1 MIDDVMRELE
11 RDAGTDAAALMTG
24 LAADY
29 FAATRRGE
37 GPVSAGP
44 SPNDIAARFDEP
56 MPEYGR
62 PLDEIV
68 ARVRDDVLANA
79 NRLAHPMYM
88 GHQVSFPLS
97 TAVWTDAVISAL
109 NQSVAVEEMSP
120 TLTALETRVV
130 RWMCDAVGF
139 PAESGGTLTSGGT
152 EATFSALLAARAA
165 ALPDAWMNGVGEPK
179 PVVLCGEHTHYAV
192 TRAVAELGLGMRSA
206 VAIPSVNYRMDTTAL
221 ENELERLRASGR
233 PVMAVVATAGHTA
246 TGSFDE
252 IDTIGRLCEERKIWL
267 HIDGAHGATAV
278 LSDRHR
284 HRVRG
289 LERARSIAWD
299 PHKMMLLPLPAG
311 MLLVRD
317 ERDLQAAFAQR
328 APYLFQGDATA
339 ARVRDQG
346 VRSFQCSRRAD
357 VLKLWVVLQRLGRS
371 GIAALHDH
379 LCDLAGIVR
388 EELSAHRELVVLHE
402 PESNILCFRYVG
414 DRSLSDDELDGIN
427 REIRERYNR
436 SGVGWITATLL
447 EGRRVLRVTMMN
459 PRSTRAHVRAMIA
472 SLLEI
477 GRDLTAADTERA
489 SPGVSRG
496 SKGLNLSPVSPG

>member
-11 RDAGTDAAALMTG
+11 RDATPEAAAQMIE
-24 LAADY
+24 LATEY
-29 FAATRRGE
+29 LAATRRAE
-37 GPVSAGP
+37 GPVSSGVV
-44 SPNDIAARFDEP
+44 PNDVAPRFDEP
-56 MPEYGR
+56 MPEHGR
-62 PLDEIV
+62 ALDEVV
-68 ARVRDDVLANA
+68 ARVRSEIIADA

-97 TAVWTDAVISAL
+97 TAVWTDAVISSL

-120 TLTALETRVV
+120 TLTSLEHRVV

-139 PAESGGTLTSGGT
+139 PPGSGGTFTSGGT

-165 ALPDAWMNGVGEPK
+165 ALPDSWMNGITEPR

-206 VAIPSVNYRMDTTAL
+206 IVVPSVDYRMDVAALGRELDRLKTADI
-221 ENELERLRASGR
+221 

-246 TGSFDE
+246 TGAFDD
-252 IDTIGRLCEERKIWL
+252 IDAIGRMCEARDIWL
-267 HIDGAHGATAV
+267 HIDGAHGATAL
-278 LSDRHR
+278 LSERHR

-289 LERARSIAWD
+289 IERARSIAWD
-299 PHKMMLLPLPAG
+299 PHKMMLLPLAAG

-317 ERDLQAAFAQR
+317 ERTLQAAFAQR
-328 APYLFQGDATA
+328 APYLFHGDAGA

-357 VLKLWVVLQRLGRS
+357 VLKLWVVLQRIGRR
-371 GIAALHDH
+371 GVAALHDH
-379 LCDLAGIVR
+379 LCDLALAVR
-388 EELSAHRELVVLHE
+388 DELAKRPEFVVLHE

-414 DRSLSDDELDGIN
+414 DGMADAESLDAIN

-436 SGVGWITATLL
+436 SGAGWITATLL
-447 EGRRVLRVTMMN
+447 DGRRVLRVTMMN
-459 PRSTRAHVRAMIA
+459 PRSTRDHVRTLVDGLIA
-472 SLLEI
+472 V
-477 GRDLTAADTERA
+477 GADVVAERRV
-489 SPGVSRG
+489 G
-496 SKGLNLSPVSPG
+496 

>member
-11 RDAGTDAAALMTG
+11 RDAAPDAAARVIG
-24 LAADY
+24 LATEY
-29 FAATRRGE
+29 FDVTRRAE
-37 GPVSAGP
+37 GPVSSGVA
-44 SPNDIAARFDEP
+44 PNEVEARFDEP
-56 MPEYGR
+56 MPETGR
-62 PLDEIV
+62 PLDEVI
-68 ARVRDDVLANA
+68 ARVRAQVMGDA

-88 GHQVSFPLS
+88 GHQVSFPVS
-97 TAVWTDAVISAL
+97 TAVWTDAVISSL

-120 TLTALETRVV
+120 TLTSLEARVV

-139 PAESGGTLTSGGT
+139 PRESGGTFTSGGT

-165 ALPDAWMNGVGEPK
+165 ALPDSWTNGITEPR

-206 VAIPSVNYRMDTTAL
+206 IIVPSVDYRMDVAAL
-221 ENELERLRASGR
+221 EAELDRLQTLGV

-246 TGSFDE
+246 TGAFDD
-252 IDTIGRLCEERKIWL
+252 IDAIGRMCEERGIWL
-267 HIDGAHGATAV
+267 HIDGAHGATAL

-289 LERARSIAWD
+289 IERARSIAWD

-328 APYLFQGDATA
+328 APYLFHGEGGGAV
-339 ARVRDQG
+339 RIRDQG

-357 VLKLWVVLQRLGRS
+357 VLKLWVVLQRLGRR
-371 GIAALHDH
+371 GVAALHDH
-379 LCDLAGIVR
+379 MCDLAVAVR
-388 EELSAHRELVVLHE
+388 DELAMRPEFVVLHE
-402 PESNILCFRYVG
+402 PQSNILCFRYIG
-414 DRSLSDDELDGIN
+414 DGTADDKSLDRIN

-436 SGVGWITATLL
+436 SGIGWITATLL
-447 EGRRVLRVTMMN
+447 DGRRVLRVTMMN
-459 PRSTRAHVRAMIA
+459 PRSTKVHVRALVDGLLTIA
-472 SLLEI
+472 GEI
-477 GRDLTAADTERA
+477 SNAR
-489 SPGVSRG
+489 
-496 SKGLNLSPVSPG
+496 

>member
-1 MIDDVMRELE
+1 MIDAVMRELE
-11 RDAGTDAAALMTG
+11 RDATPEAAAQVIG
-24 LAADY
+24 LATEY
-29 FAATRRGE
+29 FDATRRAE
-37 GPVSAGP
+37 GPVSSGVA
-44 SPNDIAARFDEP
+44 PNEIEARFDEP
-56 MPEYGR
+56 MPEDGS
-62 PLDEIV
+62 PLEDVI
-68 ARVRDDVLANA
+68 ARVRSEIMADA

-97 TAVWTDAVISAL
+97 TAAWTDAVISSL

-120 TLTALETRVV
+120 TLTSLETRVV

-139 PAESGGTLTSGGT
+139 PQGSGGTFTSGGT

-165 ALPDAWMNGVGEPK
+165 ALPDSWMNGVAEPR

-192 TRAVAELGLGMRSA
+192 TRAVAELGLGIRSA
-206 VAIPSVNYRMDTTAL
+206 IIVPSVDYRMDVTAL
-221 ENELERLRASGR
+221 ERELDRLRSLGV

-246 TGSFDE
+246 TGAFDD
-252 IDTIGRLCEERKIWL
+252 IDAIGRMCEERGVWL
-267 HIDGAHGATAV
+267 HIDGAHGATAL
-278 LSDRHR
+278 LSERHR

-289 LERARSIAWD
+289 IERARSIAWD

-328 APYLFQGDATA
+328 APYLFHGGGGE

-357 VLKLWVVLQRLGRS
+357 VLKLWVVLQRLGRR
-371 GIAALHDH
+371 GLAALHDH
-379 LCDLAGIVR
+379 MCDLAVTVR
-388 EELSAHRELVVLHE
+388 DELATRREFVVLHE
-402 PESNILCFRYVG
+402 PQSNILCFRYVG
-414 DRSLSDDELDGIN
+414 DGSVDDESLDAIN

-447 EGRRVLRVTMMN
+447 DGRRVLRVTMMN
-459 PRSTRAHVRAMIA
+459 PRSTPEHIRAMVEG
-472 SLLEI
+472 LLAVAKSVMT
-477 GRDLTAADTERA
+477 D
-489 SPGVSRG
+489 RG
-496 SKGLNLSPVSPG
+496 

>member
-11 RDAGTDAAALMTG
+11 RDAGLEAAALMTG
-24 LAADY
+24 LAAEY
-29 FAATRRGE
+29 FEATRRGE
-37 GPVSAGP
+37 GPVSIGP
-44 SPNDIAARFDEP
+44 APNDVAARFDEP
-56 MPEYGR
+56 MPEDGR
-62 PLDEIV
+62 PLEDI
-68 ARVRDDVLANA
+68 AMRIRDDVLRDA

-109 NQSVAVEEMSP
+109 NQSLAVEEMSP
-120 TLTALETRVV
+120 TLTELEARVI

-139 PAESGGTLTSGGT
+139 PADAGGTMTSGGT

-165 ALPDAWMNGVGEPK
+165 VLPDAWMNGVGEPK

-206 VAIPSVNYRMDTTAL
+206 IAIPSVDYRMDTNAL
-221 ENELERLRASGR
+221 AREIARLEAVQV

-246 TGSFDE
+246 TGSFDDIE
-252 IDTIGRLCEERKIWL
+252 TIGRMCDAHGIWL
-267 HIDGAHGATAV
+267 HIDGAHGATAI

-328 APYLFQGDATA
+328 APYLFHGDATA
-339 ARVRDQG
+339 SRVRDQG

-357 VLKLWVVLQRLGRS
+357 VLKLWVVLQRLGRR
-371 GIAALHDH
+371 GIMALHDH
-379 LCDLAGIVR
+379 LCDLAGVVR
-388 EELSAHRELVVLHE
+388 EELAAHREFVVLHE

-414 DRSLSDDELDGIN
+414 DGSLDDDALDAVN
-427 REIRERYNR
+427 RQIRERYNR
-436 SGVGWITATLL
+436 SGRGWITATLL

-459 PRSTRAHVRAMIA
+459 PRSTRTHVRAMIA
-472 SLLEI
+472 SLLAL
-477 GRDLTAADTERA
+477 GRDLTAGGNAQAT
-489 SPGVSRG
+489 P
-496 SKGLNLSPVSPG
+496 L

>member
-1 MIDDVMRELE
+1 MIDAVMRELE
-11 RDAGTDAAALMTG
+11 RDATPEAAALVIG
-24 LAADY
+24 LATEY
-29 FAATRRGE
+29 FDATRRAE
-37 GPVSAGP
+37 GPVSSGVA
-44 SPNDIAARFDEP
+44 PNDVEARFDEP
-56 MPEYGR
+56 MPEDGR
-62 PLDEIV
+62 ALEDVI
-68 ARVRDDVLANA
+68 ARVRSEIMADA

-97 TAVWTDAVISAL
+97 TAVWTDAVISSL
-109 NQSVAVEEMSP
+109 NQSLAVEEMSP
-120 TLTALETRVV
+120 TLTSLEARVV

-139 PAESGGTLTSGGT
+139 PQGSGGTFTSGGT

-165 ALPDAWMNGVGEPK
+165 ALPDSWMNGVAEPR

-206 VAIPSVNYRMDTTAL
+206 IIVPSVDHRMDVPAL
-221 ENELERLRASGR
+221 EREMDRLRTLGV

-246 TGSFDE
+246 TGAFDD
-252 IDTIGRLCEERKIWL
+252 IDAIGRMCEERSVWL
-267 HIDGAHGATAV
+267 HIDGAHGATAL
-278 LSDRHR
+278 LSERHR

-289 LERARSIAWD
+289 IERARSIAWD

-328 APYLFQGDATA
+328 APYLFHGDGGD

-357 VLKLWVVLQRLGRS
+357 VLKLWVVLQRLGRR
-371 GIAALHDH
+371 GLAALHDH
-379 LCDLAGIVR
+379 MCDLAVTVR
-388 EELSAHRELVVLHE
+388 DELAKRREFVVLHE
-402 PESNILCFRYVG
+402 PQSNILCFRYVG
-414 DRSLSDDELDGIN
+414 DGSMDDEALDAIN

-447 EGRRVLRVTMMN
+447 DGRRVLRVTMMN
-459 PRSTRAHVRAMIA
+459 PRSTPEHIRAMVEG
-472 SLLEI
+472 LLAVAKTVMT
-477 GRDLTAADTERA
+477 D
-489 SPGVSRG
+489 RG
-496 SKGLNLSPVSPG
+496 